1 MTSKEQCCDDRFEI
15 INETKQYIINATN
28 IETSP
33 EEMNVL
39 DSICFRLWQLGLTKR
54 NKDKL
59 TELKNILEEYNVT
72 PEILREVLL
81 TGQMFRNQPTLSEC
95 IKEWEEN
102 YGVLQNDEYYLEVI
116 DEWNVRILID
126 KKTKRY
132 QCYSVSDDI
141 RRLETPM
148 LVEID
153 AHNLLS
159 KTIKAL
165 EAKENDKN

>member
-59 TELKNILEEYNVT
+59 KELT
-72 PEILREVLL
+72 H
-81 TGQMFRNQPTLSEC
+81 QPTLSEC
-95 IKEWEEN
+95 IKEWEEE
-102 YGVLQNDEYYLEVI
+102 GYLCERTSRHFYIEEVNG
-116 DEWNVRILID
+116 NVIATFHILEKYLYTSMFINS
-126 KKTKRY
+126 KR
-132 QCYSVSDDI
+132 
-141 RRLETPM
+141 L
-148 LVEID
+148 
-153 AHNLLS
+153 NLLT
-159 KTIKAL
+159 KTLKAL
-165 EAKENDKN
+165 ENNNETK